1 MHEYNPKVPNTLA
14 DAQLNR
20 SRFESDASKALLQ
33 KNTILP
39 EEKNNKTHE
48 KENIVNEKL
57 SYNTLPGE

>member
-1 MHEYNPKVPNTLA
+1 MHAYNPKAPNTLA

-20 SRFESDASKALLQ
+20 SQFESDASKALLQ
-33 KNTILP
+33 KNMVLS
-39 EEKNNKTHE
+39 EQKNNKTHE